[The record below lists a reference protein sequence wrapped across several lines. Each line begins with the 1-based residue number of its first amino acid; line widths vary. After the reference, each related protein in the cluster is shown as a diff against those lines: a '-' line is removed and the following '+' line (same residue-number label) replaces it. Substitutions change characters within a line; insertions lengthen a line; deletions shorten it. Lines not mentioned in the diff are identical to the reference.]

1 MTKVINTKY
10 VTRCSFIVST
20 LVTSLRLQIIIKEIT
35 TNDDSRFQTDGRWIF
50 VGNISLKA
58 ELRRSG
64 VSFAQLDK
72 LS

>member
-20 LVTSLRLQIIIKEIT
+20 LVTSWRLQIIIKEIT

-50 VGNISLKA
+50 VGNICRKA
-58 ELRRSG
+58 ELRWSG